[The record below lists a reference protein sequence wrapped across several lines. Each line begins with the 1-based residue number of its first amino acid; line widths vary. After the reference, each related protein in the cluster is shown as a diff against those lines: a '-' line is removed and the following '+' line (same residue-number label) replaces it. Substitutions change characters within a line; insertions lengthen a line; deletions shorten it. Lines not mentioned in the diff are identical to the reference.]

1 MRISRRSFAWDLTGV
16 VATAAAFDP
25 PIITE
30 RRVYAPG
37 SVLPPPEILS
47 RNGIQVM
54 SVEQTQSGAAYLI
67 LFDSLEARVK
77 AWDRFN
83 ADNAWCPI
91 RDAGHVALTE
101 IRVSY
106 PGGKIF
112 EMSL

>member
-1 MRISRRSFAWDLTGV
+1 MRISRRAFACALTGV
-16 VATAAAFDP
+16 VATAAAPDP

-37 SVLPPPEILS
+37 SVLPPPEILR

-54 SVEQTQSGAAYLI
+54 SVEKTQSGSAYLI

-83 ADNAWCPI
+83 ADDAWGAI
-91 RDAGHVALTE
+91 REAGHVALTE
-101 IRVSY
+101 IRVY
-106 PGGKIF
+106 PV
-112 EMSL
+112 S